1 MINPSVSGSWLVT
14 AVLFSLIQSV
24 PVWAAE
30 AIKLGFNYPSSGPY
44 KEYGLSEVRAALL
57 AVEEINQ
64 AGGVMGRPLELVMKN
79 SASKTDR
86 TIVNVQELAAE
97 GVAMIFGGVSSAV
110 AIAGGKEAAKHNL
123 IYFGTH
129 TYANETTGT
138 EGHRYMFRESY
149 NAWMGSKALSYY
161 LNQSLNGKRVFYI
174 TADYSWG
181 HSSEASLREF
191 TNTRDTSQHPGVLLK
206 FPRPRLAEVE
216 AALDAAEHSGA
227 DVLVLT
233 EAGEDLAIAM
243 NIAHNRKLHKKMTI
257 VVPGLTQD
265 TVRLAGGG
273 VLEGVISTVPW
284 CWRIPEMY
292 GYEAGK
298 RFVNAFTE
306 RYQQYPSS
314 TAASTYSIVYQFKDA
329 VERAKSL
336 DTGKLIKALEGYS
349 YTGLKDRQTWRAF
362 DHQNVQS
369 VFVVKVKNRDE
380 ILQDRFREDFFD
392 VLLSLPGSAAAQTLE
407 EWQAV
412 RQNAGKPLTLQ

>member
-1 MINPSVSGSWLVT
+1 MVILSVRGRILASVMLICLMPFTSVH
-14 AVLFSLIQSV
+14 AV
-24 PVWAAE
+24 E
-30 AIKLGFNYPSSGPY
+30 AIKLGLNYPSSGPY
-44 KEYGLSEVRAALL
+44 KEYGLSEMRAALL
-57 AVEEINQ
+57 AVDEINQ
-64 AGGVMGRPLELVMKN
+64 AGGVLGRPLELVTKN
-79 SASKTDR
+79 SASKPEKSVT
-86 TIVNVQELAAE
+86 NVQELAAE
-97 GVAMIFGGVSSAV
+97 GVSMIFGGVSSAV

-149 NAWMGSKALSYY
+149 NAWMASKTLSHYMAK
-161 LNQSLNGKRVFYI
+161 NLNGKRVFYI

-181 HSSEASLREF
+181 HSSEDSLREL
-191 TNTRDTSQHPGVLLK
+191 TNTRDTSLNPGVLLK

-216 AALDAAEHSGA
+216 AALTTAEQSGA
-227 DVLVLT
+227 AVLVLT
-233 EAGEDLAIAM
+233 EGGEDLAMVM
-243 NIAHNRKLHKKMTI
+243 NIAHNRELHKKMTI
-257 VVPGLTQD
+257 IVPGLTQD
-265 TVRLAGGG
+265 TMRLLGSG
-273 VLEGVISTVPW
+273 VLEGVISAVPW

-298 RFVNAFTE
+298 HFVNAYADK
-306 RYQQYPSS
+306 YQQYPSS

-336 DTGKLIKALEGYS
+336 DTEKLIKTLEGYS

-369 VFVVKVKNRDE
+369 VFVVQVKSRNDT
-380 ILQDRFREDFFD
+380 LKDRFHEDFFD
-392 VLLSLPGSAAAQTLE
+392 VLLSLPGSDVVQTPE

-412 RQNAGKPLTLQ
+412 RKAAGKPLTL